1 MRLLKVLTCLTTE
14 HDLRLVVVAG
24 LICFAACFTAFRL
37 YSRMRGAKG
46 VVRAAWLLLTGLVSG
61 SGVWATHFIA
71 MVAYSPGLKTGY
83 SPAGTLLSLMIAVLF
98 MAGGFAVASAQRSRT
113 NDFAGGLIL
122 GMGVAAMH
130 YTGMSAFVTQG
141 FVQWEQAT
149 VAASVLAGVVGA

>member
-1 MRLLKVLTCLTTE
+1 
-14 HDLRLVVVAG
+14 
-24 LICFAACFTAFRL
+24 
-37 YSRMRGAKG
+37 
-46 VVRAAWLLLTGLVSG
+46 VSG

-83 SPAGTLLSLMIAVLF
+83 SPTGTLLSLMIAVLF

-141 FVQWEQAT
+141 FVEWEQAT
-149 VAASVLAGVVGA
+149 IAPRFWLGVIGATAALVVAGRARSLTQADGRRRYPHPGRLRLHFIGMGAITIVPDPRSTFPTSCCRAAS